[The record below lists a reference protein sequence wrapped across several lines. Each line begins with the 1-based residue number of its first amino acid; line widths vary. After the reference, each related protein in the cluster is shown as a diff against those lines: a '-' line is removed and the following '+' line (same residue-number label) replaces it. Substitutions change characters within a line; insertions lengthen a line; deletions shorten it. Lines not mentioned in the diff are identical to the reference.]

1 MGDKSIKGQSPIILP
16 KKKPFRIRTLISRI
30 KSYPFEPE
38 VLKQQGESE
47 KAKEEGKE
55 KLRKKKKIWKI
66 LKTNSQE

>member
-16 KKKPFRIRTLISRI
+16 EIKPFRIRTLISRI

-55 KLRKKKKIWKI
+55 KLRKKKKI
-66 LKTNSQE
+66 

>member
-16 KKKPFRIRTLISRI
+16 EKKPFRIRTLISRI

-55 KLRKKKKIWKI
+55 KLRK
-66 LKTNSQE
+66 LKSKGRPIG

>member
-66 LKTNSQE
+66 LKTNSQV

>member
-1 MGDKSIKGQSPIILP
+1 MGDKSIKRQSPIILP
-16 KKKPFRIRTLISRI
+16 EKKPFRIRTLISRI

-55 KLRKKKKIWKI
+55 KLRKKKKI
-66 LKTNSQE
+66 

>member
-38 VLKQQGESE
+38 VLKQQNELE

-55 KLRKKKKIWKI
+55 KLRKKKKI
-66 LKTNSQE
+66 

>member
-55 KLRKKKKIWKI
+55 KLRK
-66 LKTNSQE
+66 LKSKGRPIG

>member
-16 KKKPFRIRTLISRI
+16 KKKPFKIRTLISRI

-55 KLRKKKKIWKI
+55 KLRKNKKI
-66 LKTNSQE
+66 

>member
-16 KKKPFRIRTLISRI
+16 KKKPFKIRTLISRI

-38 VLKQQGESE
+38 VLKQQNELE

-55 KLRKKKKIWKI
+55 KLRKKKKI
-66 LKTNSQE
+66 

>member
-1 MGDKSIKGQSPIILP
+1 MGDISIKGKSPIILP

-55 KLRKKKKIWKI
+55 KLRKKKKI
-66 LKTNSQE
+66 

>member
-38 VLKQQGESE
+38 VLKQQDESE

-55 KLRKKKKIWKI
+55 KLRKKKKI
-66 LKTNSQE
+66 

>member
-55 KLRKKKKIWKI
+55 KLRKKKKI
-66 LKTNSQE
+66 